1 MHLPKKKKAF
11 LNWTLWCSG
20 VQPAVLLSQDQSGGA
35 APPSRLKLYGD
46 LSGPV
51 SICGPEPRSRN
62 TWGISGESLPRRKL
76 LRSSRISMYLYFLP
90 FFFFFTLCGKI
101 SFDHFCGHHVCLTA
115 QWLSSTEH
123 HVQMFRVQS
132 GTTFCIHFHSS
143 FSGIKDCFW
152 DVANKL

>member
-90 FFFFFTLCGKI
+90 FFFFFYTLWKDFFRPFLW
-101 SFDHFCGHHVCLTA
+101 SSCLLNRSVA
-115 QWLSSTEH
+115 EFYWASCPN
-123 HVQMFRVQS
+123 VQS
-132 GTTFCIHFHSS
+132 SKWNNVLHPFPLILQWHKRLFLGRC
-143 FSGIKDCFW
+143 
-152 DVANKL
+152 